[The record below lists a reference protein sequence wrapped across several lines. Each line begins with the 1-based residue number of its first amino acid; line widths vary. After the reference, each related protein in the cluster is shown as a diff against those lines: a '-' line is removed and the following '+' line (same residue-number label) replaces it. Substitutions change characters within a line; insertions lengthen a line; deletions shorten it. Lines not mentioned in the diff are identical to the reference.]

1 MASQDIIPNLFRTEY
16 GKIVAVLTKSFGL
29 EHMEQAEDIASETFL
44 QAMDTWPYKGIPK
57 NPAAWLYTVAKN
69 KAINQLKRDAVFRNK
84 ITEALRVQG
93 GPGDAMELVLTEEH
107 IADSQ
112 LQMLFAICHPSLR
125 PEAQISLALRV
136 LCGFGIDEIATA
148 LLCRKET
155 INKRLQ
161 RARAK
166 LKAGHIQLNVPS
178 IRELK
183 VRLDIVLRTIYLL
196 FSEGYY
202 SESRDT
208 VVRKELCL
216 EAMNLIYLL
225 LQNAQTAT
233 HDTCSLMALMCFHSS
248 RLDARQS
255 EEGDMILYRDQDESL
270 WDTSLVEKGFLYLQ
284 QASKWEIASKYYLE
298 ASIAY
303 WHTIKEDSLEKWESI
318 LKLYDL
324 LLTFEKTPAAL
335 MNRIF
340 ALYKT
345 GQKETALREAQK
357 LNLEGN
363 QYYYLLL
370 GELYAG
376 LNTEKARK
384 SLALALE
391 NCCSETERKVIR
403 KQMQVLGL

>member
-1 MASQDIIPNLFRTEY
+1 MASQDIIPHLFRTEY
-16 GKIVAVLTKSFGL
+16 GRIVAVLTTSFGL
-29 EHMEQAEDIASETFL
+29 ANMAQAEDIASETFL

-57 NPAAWLYTVAKN
+57 NPSAWLYTVAKN
-69 KAINQLKRDAVFRNK
+69 KAINQLKRDAVFRDK
-84 ITEALRVQG
+84 IAEALRVQG
-93 GPGDAMELVLTEEH
+93 SQGDAMEIVLTEEH

-112 LQMLFAICHPSLR
+112 LQMLFAICHPSLQ

-136 LCGFGIDEIATA
+136 LCGFGVDEIATA
-148 LLCRKET
+148 LLCHKET
-155 INKRLQ
+155 INKRLH

-166 LKAGHIQLNVPS
+166 LKGGHILLQVPT
-178 IRELK
+178 IGELQD
-183 VRLDIVLRTIYLL
+183 RLDIVLRTIYLL

-202 SESRDT
+202 SESKDV

-216 EAMNLIYLL
+216 EAMHLIYLL
-225 LQNAQTAT
+225 LKNEQTAT
-233 HDTCSLMALMCFHSS
+233 HETCSLMALMCFHSS
-248 RLDARQS
+248 RLEARLS

-270 WDTSLVEKGFLYLQ
+270 WDSSLVEKGFLYLQ

-303 WHTIKEDSLEKWESI
+303 WHTIKQDSQEKWESI

-324 LLTFEKTPAAL
+324 LLTFEKTPMAL

-345 GQKETALREAQK
+345 GQKEVALREAQK

-370 GELYAG
+370 GELYTG
-376 LNTEKARK
+376 LNTKKARNF
-384 SLALALE
+384 LALALE
-391 NCCSETERKVIR
+391 NCRTETERKVIR
-403 KQMQVLGL
+403 KQMEMLGH